1 LEYAHIEYE
10 NKKYAAGGAPDF
22 SRECWLSEKFTLN
35 LDFPNLPYLIDGDVR
50 ITQSNACYRYIA
62 RKAGLYGKTEKEMA
76 LADMCADQVMDFRN
90 DVITVCYNWSES
102 LEKKYLTETL
112 PRHLTAFENFL
123 SSKTWLVGD
132 SLTFPD
138 FHLYELLDQ
147 NMTLLPGSVDR
158 HPKLVEYHK
167 RFRAIP
173 AIHDYLS
180 SDRFVARPIN
190 NPTAHYK

>member
-1 LEYAHIEYE
+1 MLEYAHIEYE

-90 DVITVCYNWSES
+90 DVITVSYAWSES
-102 LEKKYLTETL
+102 CEKKVSHGVSSQTPDVVRKISLEQDL
-112 PRHLTAFENFL
+112 ARRRLADL
-123 SSKTWLVGD
+123 SRFS
-132 SLTFPD
+132 
-138 FHLYELLDQ
+138 
-147 NMTLLPGSVDR
+147 SVRD
-158 HPKLVEYHK
+158 P
-167 RFRAIP
+167 
-173 AIHDYLS
+173 
-180 SDRFVARPIN
+180 
-190 NPTAHYK
+190 